1 MPNDEL
7 MATLFRSSGSLTPA
21 RYVEEVPDALLLD
34 RFVDQWDQA
43 AFGDLV
49 RRHGPMVLG
58 VCRRIIGDPHAAEDA
73 FQATFLLL
81 VRKAGSVRKRGSV
94 GPWLY
99 GVARR
104 VALEARGAASR
115 GRVPAPLDPEVARVD
130 DHEGLE
136 RDELHAALHEELGRL
151 PEKYRAPIVLCYIEG
166 LPHEAVARQL
176 GWPLGTVRTRIARGR
191 DLLGA
196 RLTRRGVAPA
206 AVLLALGLLPKTAAA
221 VSARLV
227 EATVRAAARVA
238 AGERVPQGE
247 VPAGV
252 ADLEK
257 KVRKAMHLTRLRWAM
272 AFALAVVVI
281 GAGVTAGVS
290 RALAAADDDPKVKA
304 ELKKFQGT
312 WVDIYAEKAGKEQEQ
327 VGDHQLKFDG
337 ETFSV
342 ADHGHVEEKG
352 TFKLDPSKNP
362 KEIDLRLRDR
372 NNDEKTVLGIYTW
385 DGENLKLCLGEP
397 DGGGTRPK
405 DFTTMPE
412 GRFLVVVKR
421 QDP

>member
-115 GRVPAPLDPEVARVD
+115 RRVPAPLDPEVARVD

-362 KEIDLRLRDR
+362 KEIDLRVRDR

-397 DGGGTRPK
+397 GGGGTRPK

>member
-7 MATLFRSSGSLTPA
+7 MATLFRSSGSFTPA

-81 VRKAGSVRKRGSV
+81 VRKAALVRKRGSV

-104 VALEARGAASR
+104 VALEARAAASR
-115 GRVPAPLDPEVARVD
+115 RRVPAPLDPEVARVD

-176 GWPLGTVRTRIARGR
+176 GWPLGTVRTRIA
-191 DLLGA
+191 GA
-196 RLTRRGVAPA
+196 RPAGGAADPPRRGAGSRLACPGLA
-206 AVLLALGLLPKTAAA
+206 AEDGGRGP
-221 VSARLV
+221 
-227 EATVRAAARVA
+227 RAAGRSD
-238 AGERVPQGE
+238 GTGR
-247 VPAGV
+247 
-252 ADLEK
+252 
-257 KVRKAMHLTRLRWAM
+257 
-272 AFALAVVVI
+272 
-281 GAGVTAGVS
+281 GAC
-290 RALAAADDDPKVKA
+290 R
-304 ELKKFQGT
+304 
-312 WVDIYAEKAGKEQEQ
+312 
-327 VGDHQLKFDG
+327 
-337 ETFSV
+337 
-342 ADHGHVEEKG
+342 
-352 TFKLDPSKNP
+352 
-362 KEIDLRLRDR
+362 
-372 NNDEKTVLGIYTW
+372 
-385 DGENLKLCLGEP
+385 
-397 DGGGTRPK
+397 GG
-405 DFTTMPE
+405 
-412 GRFLVVVKR
+412 
-421 QDP
+421 

>member
-1 MPNDEL
+1 MPNDEPI
-7 MATLFRSSGSLTPA
+7 APLFLSPEPLTPA
-21 RYVEEVPDALLLD
+21 WYGEDASDAILLD
-34 RFVDQWDQA
+34 RFVEQWDQA
-43 AFGDLV
+43 AFRDLV
-49 RRHGPMVLG
+49 GRHGPMVLG
-58 VCRRIIGDPHAAEDA
+58 VCRRILRDPHAADDA

-81 VRKAGSVRKRGSV
+81 ARKAGSVRKRGSV

-99 GVARR
+99 GVAQR
-104 VALEARGAASR
+104 VALEARGTTAR
-115 GRVPAPLDPEVARVD
+115 RPVPTPLDLEVPGVD
-130 DHEGLE
+130 DHDGLE

-221 VSARLV
+221 VPARLV

-312 WVDIYAEKAGKEQEQ
+312 WVFIYAEKAGEEQE

-362 KEIDLRLRDR
+362 KEIDLRVRDR

-397 DGGGTRPK
+397 GGGGTRPK